1 MKKLALYIHFPFCKQ
16 KCYYCDFKSFANKEM
31 YVDSYIEALCK
42 EIEMYNYLKDEYEV
56 TSIYLGGGTPSH
68 IDSKHISKV
77 LGFVRNN
84 YIVNKDAEI
93 TIEINPG
100 TVNKN
105 KLQDYYKAGIN
116 RISFGVQSTDNQMLK
131 NIGRIH
137 TYEEFVKNFLE
148 ARSIGFNNI
157 SVDLIFGLPE
167 QNIANWKQTLDDII
181 SLNSEH
187 ISAYSLKIEEG
198 TTFGNLSSK
207 GQLNLPTEEVEREMY
222 Y

>member
-1 MKKLALYIHFPFCKQ
+1 MENRIMKKLALYIHFPFCKQ

-42 EIEMYNYLKDEYEV
+42 EIEMYNYLKDEYEG
-56 TSIYLGGGTPSH
+56 TSIYLGGGTPSY

-116 RISFGVQSTDNQMLK
+116 RISFGVQSTDNLTEVTKEIVKVANKQKLK
-131 NIGRIH
+131 TVEVTETIKFI
-137 TYEEFVKNFLE
+137 KN
-148 ARSIGFNNI
+148 NN
-157 SVDLIFGLPE
+157 E
-167 QNIANWKQTLDDII
+167 W
-181 SLNSEH
+181 
-187 ISAYSLKIEEG
+187 KIE
-198 TTFGNLSSK
+198 L
-207 GQLNLPTEEVEREMY
+207 
-222 Y
+222 

>member
-1 MKKLALYIHFPFCKQ
+1 MAGIYIHIPFCKSR
-16 KCYYCDFKSFANKEM
+16 CRYCDFFSTTQLDKREA
-31 YVDSYIEALCK
+31 YIQAVIQEWQSHQPK
-42 EIEMYNYLKDEYEV
+42 WSQQEIR
-56 TSIYLGGGTPSH
+56 TIYLGGGTPSH
-68 IDSKHISKV
+68 IDSKHISQV

-137 TYEEFVKNFLE
+137 SYEEFVKNFLE

-167 QNIANWKQTLDDII
+167 QNIANWKQTLEDII
-181 SLNSEH
+181 SLNPEH
-187 ISAYSLKIEEG
+187 ISAYSLKVEEG
-198 TTFGNLSSK
+198 TVFGEKYNK
-207 GQLNLPTEEVEREMY
+207 GKLIL
-222 Y
+222 